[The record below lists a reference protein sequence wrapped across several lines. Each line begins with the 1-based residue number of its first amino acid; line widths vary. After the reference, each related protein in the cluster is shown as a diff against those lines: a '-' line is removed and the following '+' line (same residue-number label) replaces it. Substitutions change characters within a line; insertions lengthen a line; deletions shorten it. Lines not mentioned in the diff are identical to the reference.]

1 MINVQST
8 HNEIALSVVDNQNN
22 NNDNGNK
29 SSKIDNIIVDNI
41 NFSTPFNAVTGS
53 GSCFQATIDQSYN
66 NQLVESIIK
75 LRHLQFSLLL
85 TDIDRH

>member
-1 MINVQST
+1 MNQ
-8 HNEIALSVVDNQNN
+8 VVTLKQ
-22 NNDNGNK
+22 K
-29 SSKIDNIIVDNI
+29 TFKNIIVDNI
-41 NFSTPFNAVTGS
+41 NFSTAFNAVTGS
-53 GSCFQATIDQSYN
+53 GSCFQATIDQSYS